1 VDRLQS
7 SESIEVH
14 TVYPVTAHRRIL
26 QAIATRRD
34 LSSTKLAHRIV
45 TFPVWNTGNDW
56 ITFAHNYDVAIETL
70 HFGVLHAIEDI
81 RAIFL
86 ALMFLNVL

>member
-14 TVYPVTAHRRIL
+14 TVYPVTAPRRIL
-26 QAIATRRD
+26 EAIATRRD

-45 TFPVWNTGNDW
+45 TFPVWNTGKLLEVVDPLLP
-56 ITFAHNYDVAIETL
+56 FFHL
-70 HFGVLHAIEDI
+70 
-81 RAIFL
+81 
-86 ALMFLNVL
+86 